1 MSLMDIANEILQEG
15 WDPKKDS
22 VNEYDNL
29 PDGTYYAMLE
39 NVEWRV
45 SDSGFE
51 WLNLAFEITDGEREG
66 KKFFGMIRFN
76 NEQFQARNIKL
87 AMQTTETNGVKLKPE
102 TFAKP
107 ETSLNEA

>member
-22 VNEYDNL
+22 VNDYDNL

-51 WLNLAFEITDGEREG
+51 WLNLALETTDGEYEG
-66 KKFFGMIRFN
+66 KKFVGIIIYN
-76 NEQFQARNIKL
+76 KEQFQSQNIKQ
-87 AMQTTETNGVKLKPE
+87 AKKIAAAVTEH
-102 TFAKP
+102 
-107 ETSLNEA
+107 